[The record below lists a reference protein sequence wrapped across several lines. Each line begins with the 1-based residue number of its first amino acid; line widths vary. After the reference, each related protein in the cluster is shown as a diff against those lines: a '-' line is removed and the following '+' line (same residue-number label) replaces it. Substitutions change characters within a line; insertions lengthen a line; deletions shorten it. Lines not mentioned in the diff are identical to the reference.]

1 MRFRYNNCGFRFKTS
16 KPVIIMPNLY
26 LNLEDD
32 VSTIVEKLK
41 KLHATS
47 LVLVCPKRCFLFKDG
62 INLRLLKKQADLLD
76 KEIFILTMDEK
87 GQAYAKEAGFQ
98 LKFLYQEQGKR
109 TVSDIRPAKRVQPSQ
124 SFNRPAAPTGVLTQ
138 TVRDIS
144 GIARCFSRGSRQ
156 ERVAIEA
163 KFKTAEN
170 LAEPQFVVADS
181 VYPPELQQ
189 TYELTR
195 HKRKNQKRVA
205 VLAAGSLLIIL
216 MVFFVILPKATVIVY
231 PKTEPVTRDMEISLG
246 TSIQA
251 PDVNRLVMPAKK
263 FSEPVELKNTFQSQ
277 GKKEIGNKASGT
289 VKIYNFAKLP
299 INLKSST
306 TILSVGSKTYRLTQ
320 DVSSLRPV
328 TYKNAKTKEI
338 NEDSLG
344 PSFGVIAADGG
355 ESFNLPAGTRMEI
368 SNQVFGSNP
377 QFLYAKTETAI
388 TGGASRFLSVVSDQ
402 DIKDSQSALSN
413 SGLETVKN
421 KLAKEN
427 LTLADKSYVI
437 QTTSFFTDKPT
448 GSESP
453 TFQAS
458 FNATISGLAFDKNQ
472 LLKLVMDRIS
482 QTLAGDKIL
491 QLNDLKQMDYK
502 IKTVDPSGET
512 AVLLVHFEGKAVM
525 RLDLKDL
532 AAGLAGKSK
541 SQVNEILKSRPEI
554 EKIDIIL
561 APAWQQSFPWFYQKI
576 SVIEGGS

>member
-1 MRFRYNNCGFRFKTS
+1 
-16 KPVIIMPNLY
+16 MPNLY

-47 LVLVCPKRCFLFKDG
+47 LVLVCPKRCFLFRDG
-62 INLRLLKKQADLLD
+62 INLRLLKKQADLLG

-109 TVSDIRPAKRVQPSQ
+109 TLSDIRPGKRVQPSQ
-124 SFNRPAAPTGVLTQ
+124 GLSKPAAQHIGILTQ
-138 TVRDIS
+138 TGKDIS
-144 GIARCFSRGSRQ
+144 GIVRRFTRGSRQ
-156 ERVAIEA
+156 ERVATAGEFRA
-163 KFKTAEN
+163 AEN
-170 LAEPQFVVADS
+170 LAGPQLLVADS

-189 TYELTR
+189 AYELTR

-216 MVFFVILPKATVIVY
+216 VVFFVILPKATVIVY

-246 TSIQA
+246 TNIQT
-251 PDVNRLVMPAKK
+251 PDVDRLVMPAKK

-277 GKKEIGNKASGT
+277 GKKEIGNKAGGT

-320 DVSSLRPV
+320 DVSSLRPA

-344 PSFGVIAADGG
+344 PSFGVVAADGG

-377 QFLYAKTETAI
+377 QFLYAKTDTAI
-388 TGGASRFLSVVSDQ
+388 TGGTSRFLSVVSDQ
-402 DIKDSQSALSN
+402 DIKDSQSALSVA
-413 SGLETVKN
+413 SLETVKN

-437 QTTSFFTDKPT
+437 QTTSFFTDKPVN
-448 GSESP
+448 SESP

-458 FNATISGLAFDKNQ
+458 FNATISGLAFDKDQ
-472 LLKLVMDRIS
+472 LLKLAMDRIS

-491 QLNDLKQMDYK
+491 QFEDLEQMDYK

-525 RLDLKDL
+525 KLDLKGL

-561 APAWQQSFPWFYQKI
+561 APAWQQNFPWFSQKI
-576 SVIEGGS
+576 SVIKGGS